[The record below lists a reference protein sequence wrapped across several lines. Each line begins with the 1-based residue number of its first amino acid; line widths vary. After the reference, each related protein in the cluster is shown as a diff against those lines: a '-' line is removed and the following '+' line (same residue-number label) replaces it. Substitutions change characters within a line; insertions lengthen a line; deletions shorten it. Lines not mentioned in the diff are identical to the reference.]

1 MRTTLLLCLV
11 SISFGVIALTLVIV
25 HNVLQKQ
32 VRRDISA
39 DLQRSISTLHNI
51 QTQRQQMLTR
61 EVSLLAALPSLKSLM
76 TTSDQWT
83 IRDGGADFYELSGGD
98 LFGLADGNGKL
109 IAVYEGGASRDP
121 AQVTQSIVPLGS
133 GPPNPSYLMMRG
145 NLYE

>member
-51 QTQRQQMLTR
+51 
-61 EVSLLAALPSLKSLM
+61 
-76 TTSDQWT
+76 
-83 IRDGGADFYELSGGD
+83 
-98 LFGLADGNGKL
+98 
-109 IAVYEGGASRDP
+109 
-121 AQVTQSIVPLGS
+121 
-133 GPPNPSYLMMRG
+133 
-145 NLYE
+145 